1 MRECAHGPND
11 AATRAAHDGTGK
23 ADTKPACD
31 CGLSAWARASAR
43 TCRITRAWRSS
54 WRSEDNLGAAQPGEC
69 RCSARIKL
77 GPGRRSRRR
86 FASCRPLGSDG
97 CRGGRACDV
106 RPQTLLPAHR
116 ARARYARGRQ
126 PAIFRRPGSA
136 ARPARARWCETGSR
150 GRRPNG
156 RRRRFRDADRGA
168 NRSRAR
174 APSRA
179 RRPAPGALPKWRPP
193 PEPMTGAGDRRG
205 ARGASTN
212 RSGTRR
218 RSSAENPGSASE

>member
-1 MRECAHGPND
+1 MRAMRECAHGPND

-54 WRSEDNLGAAQPGEC
+54 WRSEDNLGAARPGEC

-97 CRGGRACDV
+97 CRGEGHAMSALKLSFRRIVRAPDM
-106 RPQTLLPAHR
+106 RAGDSRRFFDDPAR
-116 ARARYARGRQ
+116 QPDPRGRGGAK
-126 PAIFRRPGSA
+126 PEAAAVGRTVVAEDFAMRIVGPTEAALEHRRAHAGLRQAHCRNGAP
-136 ARPARARWCETGSR
+136 TGTDD
-150 GRRPNG
+150 
-156 RRRRFRDADRGA
+156 RRR
-168 NRSRAR
+168 
-174 APSRA
+174 
-179 RRPAPGALPKWRPP
+179 
-193 PEPMTGAGDRRG
+193 
-205 ARGASTN
+205 
-212 RSGTRR
+212 
-218 RSSAENPGSASE
+218 